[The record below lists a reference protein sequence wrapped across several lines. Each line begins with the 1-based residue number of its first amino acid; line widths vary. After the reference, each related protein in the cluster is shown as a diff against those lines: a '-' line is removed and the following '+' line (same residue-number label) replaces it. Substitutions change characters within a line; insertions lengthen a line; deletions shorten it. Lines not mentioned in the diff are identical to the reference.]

1 MAISNSSGV
10 IGAGMLGEQASPDV
24 VGTPRARVSIRNHS
38 VDKNRILFP
47 QNAPQQT
54 MDLKPIGVEG
64 TVENKSAPTGPTT
77 VLDQMKVENA
87 QYQKGKLALAGA
99 QFGLDI
105 MNATTQYRNV
115 EGATRFNIL
124 QSKNQAA
131 DAIYR
136 GRQAGMA
143 ETSAARSQA
152 EDATLAMA
160 AQGQDVQ
167 GAGVSKIVNSYEAI
181 GAQNAALAESN
192 AMREAL
198 GFELEQVSQNYQ
210 LDIAKI
216 NRNQQYISAGLN
228 LAASSV
234 GAF

>member
-1 MAISNSSGV
+1 
-10 IGAGMLGEQASPDV
+10 MLGEQVSPDV
-24 VGTPRARVSIRNHS
+24 VGTPRARVKIMNHGF
-38 VDKNRILFP
+38 DADRRLFP
-47 QNAPQQT
+47 QAPVQKET
-54 MDLKPIGVEG
+54 LAPIGVEG
-64 TVENKSAPTGPTT
+64 EIKTPKEPTT
-77 VLDQMKVENA
+77 VLDQMKVENS
-87 QYQKGKLALAGA
+87 QYQKSKLALAGA

-143 ETSAARSQA
+143 ETSAAKSQA
-152 EDATLAMA
+152 EDATLALA

-198 GFELEQVSQNYQ
+198 GYELDQVSQNYQ

-216 NRNQQYISAGLN
+216 NRNQQYISSALN
-228 LAASSV
+228 FGATAA